1 MPPSFRFTASYAQ
14 STPPRIDDAQ
24 FLILYEV
31 LILNF
36 VLTLVAVAVLSMFIL
51 GRLTIVAAL
60 CVGLVSTPSARC
72 GSQVTQSAS
81 LASLERNPEGL
92 SGY

>member
-1 MPPSFRFTASYAQ
+1 MPPGFRLTACYAQ
-14 STPPRIDDAQ
+14 PTPLRIDDAQ

-36 VLTLVAVAVLSMFIL
+36 VLALIAVAALSVFIL
-51 GRLTIVAAL
+51 GRLTIVATL

-72 GSQVTQSAS
+72 ES
-81 LASLERNPEGL
+81 
-92 SGY
+92 